1 VSVSTTE
8 TSQPRIEQALAV
20 VQQEIDCIEAELAA
34 LRRFRTQ
41 MVSIEPTAQSAGT
54 VDTSGGGM
62 SAFSARQ
69 PKPDTG
75 LRAVR
80 EAYRETVMAVPH
92 FEAEYDD
99 SLEANMSMEFGPELG
114 TQIATG
120 TRLTAQLYEALLTAS
135 EGARDEREML
145 LPALERERESLQ
157 SVQATLDDCERRA
170 AALGANARRTTDPAR
185 LDTIDDQLAEI
196 EANCEAAAATR
207 QQQLHSRSAAA
218 LSGVDGT
225 SLVRYLYDGCPVTC
239 PALVDTVTCLD
250 TIRRHR
256 RHCIVSTS

>member
-1 VSVSTTE
+1 MSDTE
-8 TSQPRIEQALAV
+8 TSQPQIEQALAV
-20 VQQEIDCIEAELAA
+20 VQREVDCIAAELSAF
-34 LRRFRTQ
+34 RRFRSRI
-41 MVSIEPTAQSAGT
+41 VSIEPTVQSAGIA
-54 VDTSGGGM
+54 DTAAGGV
-62 SAFSARQ
+62 SALSARR
-69 PKPDTG
+69 PKPEAS

-120 TRLTAQLYEALLTAS
+120 TRLTPQLYEALLTAS
-135 EGARDEREML
+135 EGARDERETL
-145 LPALERERESLQ
+145 LPALEDERESLQ
-157 SVQATLDDCERRA
+157 SVRATLDDCERRG
-170 AALGANARRTTDPAR
+170 AALGANARRTTDSAR
-185 LDTIDDQLAEI
+185 LDSIDGQLAEI
-196 EANCEAAAATR
+196 EADCEAVAATR

-225 SLVRYLYDGCPVTC
+225 SLARYLYGDCPVTC
-239 PALVDTVTCLD
+239 PALADTVDCLD